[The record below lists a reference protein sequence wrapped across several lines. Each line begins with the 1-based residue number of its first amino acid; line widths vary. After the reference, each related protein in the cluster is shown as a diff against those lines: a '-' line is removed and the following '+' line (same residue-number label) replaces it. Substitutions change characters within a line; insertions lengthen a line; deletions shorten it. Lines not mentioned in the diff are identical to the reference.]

1 MGWFSDA
8 VAWVRSRFGGS
19 PTPAAPAPGAPP
31 DLPQGVPPGQPVS
44 VDALVARMQE
54 IDRTLPA
61 DDGVGDFNRMYLRV
75 TELVRD
81 RLVAG
86 WFANPAFV
94 TRLDLVFAGLHLD
107 AVGAATPT
115 RRGSRSSRPGASP
128 GGLPSSSPWP

>member
-8 VAWVRSRFGGS
+8 VAWVRSRVGGS
-19 PTPAAPAPGAPP
+19 PIPAAPAPG
-31 DLPQGVPPGQPVS
+31 VPPGQPAS

-61 DDGVGDFNRMYLRV
+61 DDGVADFNRMYLRV

-94 TRLDLVFAGLHLD
+94 TRLDLVFAGLYLD
-107 AVGAATPT
+107 AVAAATPD
-115 RRGSRSSRPGASP
+115 
-128 GGLPSSSPWP
+128 PS